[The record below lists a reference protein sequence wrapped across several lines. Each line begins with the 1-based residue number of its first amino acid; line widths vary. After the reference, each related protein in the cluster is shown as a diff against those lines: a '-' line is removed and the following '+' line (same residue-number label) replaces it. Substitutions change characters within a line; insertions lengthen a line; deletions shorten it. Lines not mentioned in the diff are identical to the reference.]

1 MYLFDTS
8 VFIKAHRY
16 DFPINI
22 NPGTF
27 WEFVEECGEKGE
39 IQVPES
45 VLKEL
50 SIRDDEVYKWVS
62 DRKDIFII
70 PTEHALPYLR
80 RVLVAYGIFTE
91 ADLEVFDGKADPF
104 VVAEALASDAT
115 VVTDET
121 SRPGATSVRKKQIPD
136 ICQNVDV
143 RCIRYPR
150 FLWDVSP

>member
-8 VFIKAHRY
+8 VFIKAHKH
-16 DFPINI
+16 DFPINV

-27 WEFVEECGEKGE
+27 WEFVEEGGTKGE

-45 VLKEL
+45 VLEEL
-50 SIRDDEVYKWVS
+50 SKRDDEVFKWVS

-70 PTEHALPYLR
+70 TTEHALPYLQ
-80 RVLVAYGIFTE
+80 RVLAAYGIFNE

-104 VVAEALASDAT
+104 VIAEALASNAI

-121 SRPGATSVRKKQIPD
+121 SHPGATSVRKKQIPD
-136 ICQNVDV
+136 ICQNVGIGCV
-143 RCIRYPR
+143 RYPR
-150 FLWDVSP
+150 FLWDMGH